1 MAKKKKPTKT
11 TIDEC
16 DGRVGEHCLRPAIK
30 TAREAVD
37 ALPPGADSARA
48 KRLAIRKALVR
59 ALKSGEGLRCCKVV
73 RHLRCRWSPPKP
85 HYDGDLHAL
94 FLGKVCLHQFG
105 GQAGDVVEILE
116 ALETAGWPRRLVNP
130 LGESSDPN
138 YGKWLKTA
146 VRRLNE
152 GQKKA
157 WLIHFH
163 SRPKA
168 HVVWW
173 ELRLP

>member
-1 MAKKKKPTKT
+1 MAKEKKSTKA

-16 DGRVGEHCLRPAIK
+16 DYRVGEHCLRPAIK
-30 TAREAVD
+30 AAREAAG
-37 ALPPGADSARA
+37 ALPPGADSAREE
-48 KRLAIRKALVR
+48 RLAIRKALVR
-59 ALKSGEGLRCCKVV
+59 ALKTGEALRRCKVV
-73 RHLRCRWSPPKP
+73 RHRRCPSSPPKP

-105 GQAGDVVEILE
+105 GQAGDVVVILE
-116 ALETAGWPRRLVNP
+116 ALEARGWPRLLVNP
-130 LGESSDPN
+130 LGDGSDPN
-138 YGKWLKTA
+138 YGKWLKSA

-173 ELRLP
+173 ELRLR